1 MDAPLPP
8 RVLIADND
16 PDVRDLLGEVLRMRG
31 AHAEVVDN
39 GAQALARLRAGDIDL
54 LVCDL
59 DMPVLDGEGLLRE
72 LESWPGAPPV
82 LVVSGYV
89 DAAIQARLRQSSHLR
104 GVLRKPFDV
113 LKFAD
118 DALGIARRRAPIAPS
133 PVVGGATSH

>member
-1 MDAPLPP
+1 MDAPSPP

-31 AHAEVVDN
+31 AHTEVVDN
-39 GAQALARLRAGDIDL
+39 GAQALARLGAGDIDL

-72 LESWPGAPPV
+72 LESLPGAPPV

-89 DAAIQARLRQSSHLR
+89 DAAIHARLQRSSHLR

-113 LKFAD
+113 MKFAD
-118 DALGIARRRAPIAPS
+118 HALEIARPRGQGAPS
-133 PVVGGATSH
+133 PVAGHATSH